1 MALAWLHLAQA
12 WAILGQGQSQEK
24 QGPGQSQWLEPWLRQ
39 ENIAMSWS
47 QYMPTEK
54 VFTGINKPWLVAWL
68 GLRNLKL
75 EARETLTKYFQMN
88 WAVNLNRTVNSM
100 YSSQWFRIDHFD
112 SLATFRPSSKR
123 DCNSAQLAVLP
134 D

>member
-47 QYMPTEK
+47 QYWTRMDSYMPTEK

-75 EARETLTKYFQMN
+75 EAR
-88 WAVNLNRTVNSM
+88 
-100 YSSQWFRIDHFD
+100 QWFRIDHFD